1 MSSKA
6 DKKVIFVGLFL
17 ILLFWISEA
26 ALHAFVFQKGNFF
39 RWLFTSDLHEIWMR
53 SIVTLILITF
63 SMFAQSAVMRR
74 KRAEEKTEFAYAE
87 LDQIFNTA
95 ADGMRLIDRDHN
107 MLKVNQ
113 TFADMAG
120 INKRETAGKK
130 CYEIFGGPYCHTQ
143 NCSLKRIMGG
153 EERIEIELLKE
164 RRDGV
169 KVPCILVATPFRSPS
184 GELIGI
190 VEDFRDI
197 TERRSTEDALR
208 ESEERLKSQYK
219 GIPLPTYT
227 WQKIDNDFVLMDYNY
242 AAEEITRGKIADWLG
257 VKFSEMYKDM
267 PRVRDEIWQCF
278 KEKTIIKAEM
288 PYKFRSFD
296 KEAFFVVHYSYVPP
310 DLVLVH
316 TQDITERKRA
326 EENLIRRQKALQSV
340 YKMATTLCSSFE
352 EHCDRVVLNL
362 SQLLDVPFVE
372 VQYIEGDKIKVISR
386 ILDEELTHNELI
398 TSTEKSPC
406 TFVSEKDEVYQIKGS
421 LAQLFPDNTFIS
433 QYKFKTYVGVPIR
446 TRAGQANGLLCAM
459 DYEERTFGD
468 DEIYLM
474 EIFAKY
480 ISHEM
485 ERNVMETQLRQS
497 EKMKVL
503 GQLTAG
509 VAHEVRNPLNAILAV
524 TEALYQDIGDKSE
537 YKPYFH
543 YIRTQ
548 VDRLSELMEDLLELG
563 KPIQSS
569 RLHAES
575 LPAICAAAVDLWEQ
589 ASSTHPNKVRLELPA
604 DNKSLDVIAD
614 GQKLQQV
621 LLNLLENAAE
631 HSPGDSEILLTIP
644 DSPEDNIKV
653 RVTDRGTGIVPENL
667 QRVFEPFFTTRKK
680 GTGLGLSIVRHI
692 IEAHGGS
699 VAIWNNDPPPGCT
712 VEVSLPVA
720 QGGD

>member
-26 ALHAFVFQKGNFF
+26 ALHAFIFQKGNFF

-53 SIVTLILITF
+53 SIVTLILITY
-63 SMFAQSAVMRR
+63 SMYAQSAVMRR
-74 KRAEEKTEFAYAE
+74 KRAEEETEFAYAE

-95 ADGMRLIDRDHN
+95 ADGMRLIDKDQN
-107 MLKVNQ
+107 ILKMNQ

-120 INKRETAGKK
+120 VNKGEAIGKK
-130 CYEIFGGPYCHTQ
+130 CYEVFGGPYCNTAD
-143 NCSLKRIMGG
+143 CSLRRIKEG
-153 EERIEIELLKE
+153 EDRIEIELVKE
-164 RRDGV
+164 RSGGL
-169 KVPCILVATPFRSPS
+169 KIPCILVATPFRNPA

-190 VEDFRDI
+190 VEDFKDI
-197 TERRSTEDALR
+197 TERRKSENVLKT
-208 ESEERLKSQYK
+208 SEERARAQYK
-219 GIPLPTYT
+219 GVPIPTYT
-227 WQKIDNDFVLMDYNY
+227 WQKSGDDFILIDYNY
-242 AAEEITRGKIADWLG
+242 AAEDMTRGRVADWLG
-257 VKFSEMYKDM
+257 AKLSEMYKDM
-267 PRVRDEIWQCF
+267 PHVVNEMRQCF
-278 KEKTIIKAEM
+278 DTKTIMKTEM
-288 PYKFRSFD
+288 PYRFRSFD
-296 KEAFFVVHYSYVPP
+296 KEAFFVVHYSYAPP

-316 TQDITERKRA
+316 TQDVTERKLA
-326 EENLIRRQKALQSV
+326 EENLTRRQKALQAV
-340 YKMATTLCSSFE
+340 YRMATTLCSSFE

-372 VQYIEGDKIKVISR
+372 VQYIEGDKIRVISR

-398 TSTEKSPC
+398 TSMDKSPC
-406 TFVSEKDEVYQIKGS
+406 AFVSEKDEVYQIKGS
-421 LAQLFPDNTFIS
+421 LVQLFPGNTFIS
-433 QYKFKTYVGVPIR
+433 QYKFKTYVGVPIKNR
-446 TRAGQANGLLCAM
+446 SGQANGLLCAM

-575 LPAICAAAVDLWEQ
+575 LSTICAAAVDLWKQ
-589 ASSTHPNKVRLELPA
+589 ASAAHPDKVRLELPA
-604 DNKSLDVIAD
+604 DNGRLDVIAD

-621 LLNLLENAAE
+621 FLNLLENAAE

-644 DSPEDNIKV
+644 DSTEDNIKV